1 MATLKE
7 IYTQL
12 DVLIEEL
19 NDIVDN
25 TENSNK
31 ASDIQKDVLDRL
43 EYAASELDTIIAD
56 ESDGLYEDDDENG
69 FLGEDEERW

>member
-7 IYTQL
+7 IYAQL

-25 TENSNK
+25 AENSNK

-56 ESDGLYEDDDENG
+56 EIDGLYEDDDENG

>member
-7 IYTQL
+7 IYAQL

-31 ASDIQKDVLDRL
+31 ASDIQKDVIDRI
-43 EYAASELDTIIAD
+43 EYAAVQLDGIIAD
-56 ESDGLYEDDDENG
+56 ETDGLYEDDDENG

>member
-7 IYTQL
+7 IYAQL

-56 ESDGLYEDDDENG
+56 EIDGLYEDDDENG

>member
-56 ESDGLYEDDDENG
+56 EIDGLYEDDDENG

>member
-7 IYTQL
+7 IYAQL

-56 ESDGLYEDDDENG
+56 EIDGLYEDDDENG
-69 FLGEDEERW
+69 FLGEDEEGW

>member
-7 IYTQL
+7 IYAQL

-25 TENSNK
+25 AENSNK

>member
-7 IYTQL
+7 IYAQL

-43 EYAASELDTIIAD
+43 EYVASELDTIIAD
-56 ESDGLYEDDDENG
+56 EIDGLYEDDDENG
-69 FLGEDEERW
+69 FFGEDEERW

>member
-31 ASDIQKDVLDRL
+31 ASDIQKDVIDRL

-56 ESDGLYEDDDENG
+56 EIDGLYEDDDENG

>member
-7 IYTQL
+7 IYAQL

>member
-7 IYTQL
+7 IYAQL

-56 ESDGLYEDDDENG
+56 EIDGLYEDDDEKG
-69 FLGEDEERW
+69 VFGEDEERW

>member
-7 IYTQL
+7 IYAQL

-56 ESDGLYEDDDENG
+56 ETDGLYEDDDENG
-69 FLGEDEERW
+69 FLGEDEDF

>member
-7 IYTQL
+7 IYAQL

-25 TENSNK
+25 TGNSNK

>member
-7 IYTQL
+7 IYAQL

-56 ESDGLYEDDDENG
+56 ETDGLYEDDDENG

>member
-31 ASDIQKDVLDRL
+31 ASDIQKDVIDRI
-43 EYAASELDTIIAD
+43 EYAAVQLDGIIAD
-56 ESDGLYEDDDENG
+56 EIDGLYEDDDENG

>member
-7 IYTQL
+7 IYAQL

-25 TENSNK
+25 AENSNK

-43 EYAASELDTIIAD
+43 EYAASELDSIIDD
-56 ESDGLYEDDDENG
+56 ENAGLYENNE
-69 FLGEDEERW
+69 EDEDLEDFEDSW

>member
-7 IYTQL
+7 IYAQL

-25 TENSNK
+25 AENSNK
-31 ASDIQKDVLDRL
+31 ASDIQKDVIDRL

-56 ESDGLYEDDDENG
+56 EIDGLYEDDDENG
-69 FLGEDEERW
+69 FFGEDEERW

>member
-7 IYTQL
+7 IYAQL

-25 TENSNK
+25 AENSNK
-31 ASDIQKDVLDRL
+31 ASDIQKDVIDRL

-56 ESDGLYEDDDENG
+56 EIDGLYEDDDENG

>member
-31 ASDIQKDVLDRL
+31 ASDIQKDVIDRL

-56 ESDGLYEDDDENG
+56 EIDGLYEDDDENG
-69 FLGEDEERW
+69 FFGEDEERW

>member
-7 IYTQL
+7 IYAQL

-25 TENSNK
+25 AENSNK

-56 ESDGLYEDDDENG
+56 ETDGLYEDDDENG

>member
-7 IYTQL
+7 IYAQL

-31 ASDIQKDVLDRL
+31 ASDIQKDVIDRL

-56 ESDGLYEDDDENG
+56 EIDGLYEDDDENG